1 MSGDHVHGPRVVALV
16 GPYQTGKT
24 RLLESIL
31 CHTGKIHRKAGDE
44 TARIFGDY
52 SDEAR
57 HRDMGVELNVATTEF
72 MGDRFFFLDCP
83 GSIEFSQDMI
93 SALPGVDVAVLVIE
107 PDMSNLWSLAPYLKI
122 IENAGVPHM
131 IFVNK
136 IDKATGAID
145 QMAGALANISSLPV
159 VLRHVPLRDGEHI
172 TGYVDLAQE
181 RAYVYHDHAPSDVI
195 ELSSDEA
202 ERVEESRYALL
213 ETLADF
219 DDHLMEELLEDQTPP
234 KTEVFDDLAKDL
246 AEGLITSVFM
256 GSAEHD
262 NGTFRLLKALR
273 HEAPEISS
281 AAARANIDV
290 SGSGPGQGMVAQV
303 LKTFHTAHGGKRSLA
318 RIFRGSVAE
327 GATINGDR
335 IGGLTY
341 LHGDNGDR
349 CNKAEAGELVAFGR
363 MENVATGDTLA
374 DTSGVAE
381 AAELAPPTVLHPVYD
396 LAIELPN
403 HGDEVKLSG
412 ALHKICDEDPAITF
426 RQCDDTHE
434 LVLRG
439 QGDMHLKVAVDKL
452 KSRFG
457 LDLSARRPTV
467 PYKETIKKSK
477 TQHSRFKKQSGG
489 HGQFGDIVVD
499 IAPQPLGTGF
509 VFEEKIHGGSVP
521 RQYIPSVETGVKNYM
536 TKGPLGFPVVDL
548 SVTLTDG
555 KYHAVD
561 SSDMAFQQAGR
572 LAMSEALPDCGPV
585 LLEPIMHVKVVV
597 PSAYTAKVN
606 SLVSTRRGQ
615 ILGFDARPGW
625 SGWDQVEAHMPQSE
639 MHDMIIELRSM
650 TAGSGT
656 FTYDYDHLAELTG
669 RLADQVLGGNA

>member
-1 MSGDHVHGPRVVALV
+1 MSGDHAHGPRVVALV

-31 CHTGKIHRKAGDE
+31 CHTGKAHRKAGDE

-52 SDEAR
+52 SDESR
-57 HRDMGVELNVATTEF
+57 KREMGVEVNVATTEF

-83 GSIEFSQDMI
+83 GSIEFSQDMV
-93 SALPGVDVAVLVIE
+93 SVLPGVDVAVLVIE
-107 PDMSNLWSLAPYLKI
+107 PDVSNLWSLAPYLKI
-122 IENAGVPHM
+122 LENAGVPHM

-136 IDKATGAID
+136 IDKAIGSFS
-145 QMAGALANISSLPV
+145 QMADALSEISSLPV

-202 ERVEESRYALL
+202 GRVEDSRYALL

-246 AEGLITSVFM
+246 ARGLITPVFM

-273 HEAPEISS
+273 HEAPEITS
-281 AAARANIDV
+281 AAARAGIDAT
-290 SGSGPGQGMVAQV
+290 GDGPGQGMIAQV
-303 LKTFHTAHGGKRSLA
+303 LKTYHTAHGGKRSLA
-318 RIFRGSVAE
+318 RVFRGVAKE
-327 GATINGDR
+327 GDVLSGEKV
-335 IGGLTY
+335 GGLSY
-341 LHGDNGDR
+341 MHGDDGDR
-349 CNKAEAGELVAFGR
+349 CAKAAAGELVAFGR
-363 MENVATGDTLA
+363 MDKVNTGDTLRGEGSSE
-374 DTSGVAE
+374 TLE
-381 AAELAPPTVLHPVYD
+381 PPTILRPVYD
-396 LAIELPN
+396 LAIELAKR
-403 HGDEVKLSG
+403 GDEVKLSG
-412 ALHKICDEDPAITF
+412 ALHKINDEDPSITY

-434 LVLRG
+434 LVLCG

-457 LDLSARRPTV
+457 LDLSVRKPVV
-467 PYKETIKKSK
+467 PYKETIKKGK

-489 HGQFGDIVVD
+489 HGQYGDVVVE

-509 VFEEKIHGGSVP
+509 VFEEKVHGGSVP
-521 RQYIPSVETGVKNYM
+521 RQYIPSVETGVKDYL
-536 TKGPLGFPVVDL
+536 TKGPLGFPVVDV

-555 KYHAVD
+555 KHHAVD
-561 SSDMAFQQAGR
+561 SSDMAFQMAGR
-572 LAMSEALPDCGPV
+572 LAMSEALPDCAPV

-597 PSAYTAKVN
+597 PSTYTAKVN

-615 ILGFDARPGW
+615 ILGFDAREGW

-656 FTYDYDHLAELTG
+656 YTYDYHHLAELTG
-669 RLADQVLGGNA
+669 RLADQVLGSKD